1 MTTIEITLSI
11 ILLISMYGNYSLL
24 KLTERLEDEIDE
36 LDVDAGRKLNL
47 TKNRINAALS
57 KMRDLDYNGAFE
69 SDDEVGSVFKELKNC
84 IEDLK

>member
-1 MTTIEITLSI
+1 MTTIEIILSI

-47 TKNRINAALS
+47 TKNRINVALS

-69 SDDEVGSVFKELKNC
+69 ADDEVGSVFKELKNC

>member
-1 MTTIEITLSI
+1 MTTIEIILAS

-24 KLTERLEDEIDE
+24 KLTERLEDEIDK

-47 TKNRINAALS
+47 TKQRINTALS

-84 IEDLK
+84 IEELK

>member
-1 MTTIEITLSI
+1 MTTIEITLFI

>member
-47 TKNRINAALS
+47 TKNRINVALS

-69 SDDEVGSVFKELKNC
+69 ADDEVGSVFKELKNC

>member
-24 KLTERLEDEIDE
+24 KLAERLEDEIDE